1 MKKIINKTV
10 KKANRKPSMLLA
22 AGLVVINIVLM
33 AIVREGSKN
42 EEA

>member
-1 MKKIINKTV
+1 MKKIINKAV

-22 AGLVVINIVLM
+22 AGLVITNIVLM
-33 AIVREGSKN
+33 AIVKEGTKN

>member
-1 MKKIINKTV
+1 MKKIINKAV

-22 AGLVVINIVLM
+22 AGLVVTNIVLM
-33 AIVREGSKN
+33 AIVKEGTKN